1 MKPTLRATLRRAA
14 AVAAATGLTASPAA
28 QAAQNDRAEPR
39 PAMVRAAH
47 LERMTIPDIQRAM
60 DRGRFTSQQ
69 LTGLYLERIRALN
82 PRLKAVVTVNPDAVA
97 IARDSDR
104 RRRAH
109 GSRGPL
115 EGIPVLLKENM
126 DTADRQPTTAG
137 STALLRARPRQDAEV
152 VRRLRAAGA
161 VILGKA
167 NMTEW
172 ANFRDPYAVAGWS
185 AVGGLTRNP
194 YVLDRS
200 AAGSS
205 SGSAAAVAANLAT
218 VALGTDTG
226 GSVVD
231 PAAMTSTVGV
241 RPSLGMAG
249 RTGIVP
255 ISSRHDTPGPLARN
269 VTDAALTLSV
279 ISGPD
284 PADPDT
290 HSAEALPADIGSVLD
305 ADALRGKRIGVWRTG
320 HTGVDRDVDRVFEA
334 TVRELRAQGAT
345 VVEGADVTE
354 PEELLGHLLPALLSE
369 FKHDVNAYLAATPGS
384 HPKSLA
390 GLIAYNEKH
399 RAVER
404 MDWFGQMYFTEAQ
417 RNGVGLEDPGYRAH
431 RAAATAL
438 ARRSIDDVVESK
450 RLDAIV
456 TPTALP
462 APPVDH
468 QAGEGDTSPFVSTT
482 NSSVAAGYP
491 QISVPAGYTAEGLPL
506 GVTFLGTK
514 ASDAALLGYAY
525 AFEQGSQVRRT
536 PRYLPGV
543 G

>member
-1 MKPTLRATLRRAA
+1 MKPSIRTTMRCAV
-14 AVAAATGLTASPAA
+14 AVAAATGLTAFPAA
-28 QAAQNDRAEPR
+28 QATQNAQAEHR
-39 PAMVRAAH
+39 SAMVRAAH
-47 LERMTIPDIQRAM
+47 LERMTIPDIQQAM
-60 DRGRFTSQQ
+60 DRGKFTSQQ
-69 LTGLYLERIRALN
+69 LTSLYLKRIHALN
-82 PRLKAVVTVNPDAVA
+82 PRLGAVVTVNPDAKA
-97 IARDSDR
+97 IARASDQR
-104 RRRAH
+104 RRVHAA
-109 GSRGPL
+109 RGPL

-126 DTADRQPTTAG
+126 NTADRQPTTAG
-137 STALLRARPRQDAEV
+137 SAALLGAQPTRDAEV

-200 AAGSS
+200 PGGSS
-205 SGSAAAVAANLAT
+205 SGSAAAAAANLAT
-218 VALGTDTG
+218 VTLGTDTG
-226 GSVVD
+226 GSIVD
-231 PAAMTSTVGV
+231 PAGLTSTVGV
-241 RPSLGMAG
+241 RPTLGVAS

-269 VTDAALTLSV
+269 VTDAAITLSA
-279 ISGPD
+279 ISGTD

-290 HSAEALPADIGSVLD
+290 GAGGVLPADIGSVLD
-305 ADALRGKRIGVWRTG
+305 ANILRGKRIGVWRAG

-334 TVRELRAQGAT
+334 AIRKLEQLGAI
-345 VVEGADVTE
+345 VVEGADVIE
-354 PEELLGHLLPALLSE
+354 PKDLIRHLLPALLSE
-369 FKHDVNAYLAATPGS
+369 FKHDINAYLAATPGS
-384 HPKSLA
+384 HPKNLA
-390 GLIAYNEKH
+390 RLIKYNDEH

-417 RNGVGLEDPGYRAH
+417 KNGVDLEDPAYRAH
-431 RAAATAL
+431 RATATEL
-438 ARRSIDDVVESK
+438 ARRSIDDPLEAHK
-450 RLDAIV
+450 LDAIV
-456 TPTALP
+456 TPTTLP

-468 QAGEGDTSPFVSTT
+468 QGGEGGTNTFVSTT

-491 QISVPAGYTAEGLPL
+491 QISVPAGYTAKGLPL

-514 ASDAALLGYAY
+514 ASDASLLGYAY
-525 AFEQGSQVRRT
+525 AFEQATQVRKL

>member
-1 MKPTLRATLRRAA
+1 MKPTIRTTLRCAV

-28 QAAQNDRAEPR
+28 QATQNIRAEHR

-47 LERMTIPDIQRAM
+47 LEQMTIPDIQRAM
-60 DRGRFTSQQ
+60 DREQFTSQQ
-69 LTGLYLERIRALN
+69 LTGLYLRRIHALN
-82 PRLKAVVTVNPDAVA
+82 PRLKAVVTVNPDARP

-109 GSRGPL
+109 GARGPL

-137 STALLRARPRQDAEV
+137 SAALLGARPSRDAEV

-185 AVGGLTRNP
+185 ALGGLTRNP

-205 SGSAAAVAANLAT
+205 SGSAAAAAANLAT
-218 VALGTDTG
+218 VTLGTDTA
-226 GSVVD
+226 GSIVD
-231 PAAMTSTVGV
+231 PAALTSTVGV
-241 RPSLGMAG
+241 RPTLGVAS

-279 ISGPD
+279 ISGAD
-284 PADPDT
+284 PADPAT
-290 HSAEALPADIGSVLD
+290 GTGGSLPADIGSVLD
-305 ADALRGKRIGVWRTG
+305 AEALRGKRIGVWRAG

-334 TVRELRAQGAT
+334 TVRELRALGAT
-345 VVEGADVTE
+345 VVEGADVAE
-354 PEELLGHLLPALLSE
+354 PEELPGHLLPALLSE
-369 FKHDVNAYLAATPGS
+369 FKHGINAYLAATPGS

-417 RNGVGLEDPGYRAH
+417 KNGVGLEDPDYRAH

-438 ARRSIDDVVESK
+438 ARRSIDDVLEAK
-450 RLDAIV
+450 KLDAIV

-462 APPVDH
+462 APPADH
-468 QAGEGDTSPFVSTT
+468 QAGDGDAGPFADTT
-482 NSSVAAGYP
+482 IGSAAAGYP
-491 QISVPAGYTAEGLPL
+491 QISVPAGYTAKGLPL

-525 AFEQGSQVRRT
+525 AFEQATQVRRA